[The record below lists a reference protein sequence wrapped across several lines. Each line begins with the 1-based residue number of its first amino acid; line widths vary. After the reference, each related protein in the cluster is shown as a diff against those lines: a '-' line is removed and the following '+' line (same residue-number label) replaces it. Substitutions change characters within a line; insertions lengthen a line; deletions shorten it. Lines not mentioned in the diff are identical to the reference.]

1 MSNAKFLYLPIEVAS
16 RELDA
21 RILLSIRAAAQGTTV
36 LIGQQ
41 WLMMW
46 NLEKFRPG
54 VVFFKGV
61 NKMQF
66 SWMRRAKRAGHKTV
80 AIDEEVTA
88 ISNDRFVLKEVHESL
103 FPHVDKIFMQGP
115 FQNETISTR
124 YPDVTPKLS
133 VTGNARWDMLR
144 PQFRNFHDADVAAI
158 RKQHG
163 RFILVNT
170 NFGYVNSFWGGPE
183 GFERV
188 CERVGYIERGNAFD
202 EDWLAKQYEFE
213 ARNAEAFVGM
223 IRALSDRYPEHKIIL
238 RPHPSESFEFWDE
251 RLLAIPRTQ
260 VIGGGSAVAWILAS
274 DFLVHNGCT
283 TGIEAFLLDCPV
295 GAFSPFTNWA
305 EDVLLGN
312 KVTTRHTAY
321 KTLFEDIDAAIADR
335 EAFVALSRDRNV
347 ETLRKHYDGFEGR
360 SATNR
365 IYDEID
371 PLLAHSD
378 NPDFFVDGADAV
390 EEVPASVTSLPAAE
404 IRKKK
409 VDLNLKGLTT
419 RYMNLMSAIG
429 VKVPSSIRPI
439 GESLFLIQPKS

>member
-1 MSNAKFLYLPIEVAS
+1 MPNAKFLYLPIEVAS

-21 RILLSIRAAAQGTTV
+21 RILLAIRAVAQGTTV

-46 NLEKFRPG
+46 NLQKFRPG
-54 VVFFKGV
+54 VVFFKGI
-61 NKMQF
+61 NKVQF
-66 SWMRRAKRAGHKTV
+66 SWMHRAKRAGHKTV

-88 ISNDRFVLKEVHESL
+88 ISNARFVLKEVHESL
-103 FPHVDKIFMQGP
+103 FPLTDKIFTQGP
-115 FQNETISTR
+115 FQHETISNR
-124 YPDVTPKLS
+124 FPKVAPKLTT
-133 VTGNARWDMLR
+133 TGNARWDMLR
-144 PQFRNFHDADVAAI
+144 PAFRGFHNADVAAI
-158 RKQHG
+158 RRQHG

-170 NFGYVNSFWGGPE
+170 NFGYFNSFWGGPE

-223 IRALSDRYPEHKIIL
+223 IRALSSRYPDHKVIL
-238 RPHPSESFEFWDE
+238 RPHPSESFEYWDE
-251 RLLAIPRTQ
+251 RLLPIPRTQ

-283 TGIEAFLLDCPV
+283 TGIEAFLLDSPV

-312 KVTTRHTAY
+312 KVTTRHTSF

-335 EAFVALSRDRNV
+335 ESFVALSRERNID
-347 ETLRKHYDGFEGR
+347 TLREHYDGFEGS

-371 PLLAHSD
+371 PMLTPSDSANFLLDEA
-378 NPDFFVDGADAV
+378 NGV
-390 EEVPASVTSLPAAE
+390 EEVDPSITSLPTIE

-409 VDLNLKGLTT
+409 VDLNLRGLTE
-419 RYMNLMSAIG
+419 RYMNLMTAIG
-429 VKVPSSIRPI
+429 IKVPTSVKPI
-439 GESLFLIQPKS
+439 GDSLFLIEPKA